1 MNLRLL
7 LAITITL
14 LVLDLLWLGVVAKSF
29 YSKEL
34 GSQLKSP
41 PNRTGAILVYLLLVV
56 GIYLFVFG
64 NGLATSRISIVFLGA
79 VFGLIVYG
87 VYEFT
92 NLALVNGWPL
102 KVVIVDIIWGIF
114 LSGFASIVGSYFR

>member
-1 MNLRLL
+1 MNFKLF
-7 LAITITL
+7 LAITVTL
-14 LVLDLLWLGVVAKSF
+14 LILDLLWLGVVAKNF

-34 GSQLKSP
+34 GEQLKSP
-41 PNRTGAILVYLLLVV
+41 PNWTGAILVYILLVV

-64 NGLATSRISIVFLGA
+64 STFATSRISIVLLGA
-79 VFGLIVYG
+79 LLGLIIYG

-92 NLALVNGWPL
+92 NLALVTGWPL

-114 LSGFASIVGSYFR
+114 LSGFASFVGSFFR